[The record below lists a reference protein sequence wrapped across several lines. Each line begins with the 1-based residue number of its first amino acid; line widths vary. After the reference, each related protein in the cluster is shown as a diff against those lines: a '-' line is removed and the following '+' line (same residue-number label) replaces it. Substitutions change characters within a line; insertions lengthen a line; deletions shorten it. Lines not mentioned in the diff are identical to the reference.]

1 MYVWNC
7 THYAR
12 VASFTLKPTAHLFRL
27 RRRGKRLS
35 TEEYAENLMKY
46 FDDSG
51 NVNSLTLDD
60 LNCVLSKMQST
71 STEEETICNEV
82 NNLTNH

>member
-1 MYVWNC
+1 
-7 THYAR
+7 
-12 VASFTLKPTAHLFRL
+12 
-27 RRRGKRLS
+27 LS